1 MKRLTNIEKKSENQ
15 IELIENKEQKPL
27 GIVSVIN
34 IFDEDLSQNVKNM
47 LTKINNQEKVSTTKV

>member
-1 MKRLTNIEKKSENQ
+1 MKKRENQ
-15 IELIENKEQKPL
+15 LELIENKEQKPL